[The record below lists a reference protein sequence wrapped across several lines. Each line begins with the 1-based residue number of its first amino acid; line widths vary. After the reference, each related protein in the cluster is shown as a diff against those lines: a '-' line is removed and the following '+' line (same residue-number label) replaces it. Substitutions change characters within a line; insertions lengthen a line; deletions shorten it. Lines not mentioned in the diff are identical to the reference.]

1 MEKWAIDIIY
11 MPTQDGKKY
20 LVVTRDNISGW
31 VEAKALFL
39 KTANQVAKFIW
50 QNIIYCYELFW
61 RLVINEGGENIKEV
75 I

>member
-31 VEAKALFL
+31 VEAKALSL
-39 KTANQVAKFIW
+39 KIAD
-50 QNIIYCYELFW
+50 
-61 RLVINEGGENIKEV
+61 
-75 I
+75 